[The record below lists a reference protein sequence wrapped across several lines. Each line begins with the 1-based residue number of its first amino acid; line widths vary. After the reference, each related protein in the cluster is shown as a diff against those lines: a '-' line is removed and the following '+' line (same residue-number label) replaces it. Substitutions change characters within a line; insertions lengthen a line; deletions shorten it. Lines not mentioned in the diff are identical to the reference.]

1 MTPVIDLDIPVTTVH
16 KLHERLGFDLP
27 LDYPRDSLAKSLTA
41 WRMEVDDAPIL
52 RYVYRNHRP
61 RRHLEFGTW
70 EGTGTVYCLTESD
83 ATVWTINLLAG
94 ERGKDDLPAYYV
106 RKRLRA
112 AKEKKQAEAR
122 TKEFRDSFGEAIAQ
136 GMPDTVETV
145 ASDAIGSIGRF
156 YLEAGLGHRVN
167 QIYCDSRDW
176 DISNYP
182 PGFFDSVLIDGGHTP
197 DVVTSDTHK
206 AISLLRPGGLCLWH
220 DFCPHPEVLKS
231 SPASL
236 GVVGAI
242 VQNWPMLTSR
252 MRDIFWIQP
261 SYILVGIRG
270 EPQT

>member
-1 MTPVIDLDIPVTTVH
+1 MTDPFQLDIVPVES
-16 KLHERLGFDLP
+16 LAQRMGFSQP
-27 LDYPRDSLAKSLTA
+27 FDYPAASRNRPLPDWK
-41 WRMEVDDAPIL
+41 MEVDDAPTF
-52 RYVYRNHRP
+52 RYLFRNFMP

-70 EGTGTVYCLTESD
+70 LGTGALYCLEECL
-83 ATVWTINLLAG
+83 ATVWTLNLAAG
-94 ERGKDDLPAYYV
+94 ERNEDGTPAY
-106 RKRLRA
+106 
-112 AKEKKQAEAR
+112 EG
-122 TKEFRDSFGEAIAQ
+122 DSGN
-136 GMPDTVETV
+136 
-145 ASDAIGSIGRF
+145 SIGRF
-156 YLEAGLGHRVN
+156 CREKGMGNRIC